1 MAEACQVDLTCD
13 NSSLA
18 LTFLLIV
25 ATINVGAVVSRWM
38 PSSSKRVVGYAE

>member
-18 LTFLLIV
+18 LTFLMIV
-25 ATINVGAVVSRWM
+25 ATI
-38 PSSSKRVVGYAE
+38 KRGSGCVPVDALVFKTSGRLR